1 MIDSTHAMDREYEIF
16 ECLSDGTVMWCA
28 RAAGLRE
35 ARLKLEG
42 LVRDT
47 GKDYFAMHL
56 LTRDI
61 VFAAD
66 ISKVTSERA
75 SKRIFQIA
83 YAEQIRI
90 ARAELLRSLGYPVI
104 SVAGN
109 DAAKVLLT
117 TLQRENLGIAI
128 FIVGHAAPIQT
139 RIEMVNWPKT
149 NYPETKILAL
159 NPPDQQ
165 IPNADCNALQDA
177 TETWIPFVAA
187 TMSPLGTS

>member
-1 MIDSTHAMDREYEIF
+1 MDQDYAIF
-16 ECLSDGTVMWCA
+16 ECLSDGTVKWCA
-28 RAAGLRE
+28 RVVGLRE
-35 ARLKLEG
+35 ARLTLDG
-42 LVRDT
+42 LARDT
-47 GKDYFAMHL
+47 GKDYFAIQL
-56 LTRDI
+56 LTRDV

-83 YAEQIRI
+83 YTDQLRI

-117 TLQRENLGIAI
+117 ALQRENLGIAI
-128 FIVGHAAPIQT
+128 FIIGHASPSQI
-139 RIEMVNWPKT
+139 RREMVDWLKA
-149 NYPETKILAL
+149 NYREAKILAL

-165 IPNADCNALQDA
+165 LPNADYNALQNGP
-177 TETWIPFVAA
+177 ETWIPFVAA
-187 TMSPLGTS
+187 TMSSLGAS